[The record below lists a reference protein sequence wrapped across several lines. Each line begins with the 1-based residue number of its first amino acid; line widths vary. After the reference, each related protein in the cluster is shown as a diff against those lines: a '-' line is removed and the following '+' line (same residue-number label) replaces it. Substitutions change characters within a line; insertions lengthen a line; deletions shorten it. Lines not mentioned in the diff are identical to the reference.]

1 MRAGQRLALLL
12 GSVNDGAGGLWVAF
26 PGYTGLPGADG
37 SGPEGLVVRA
47 QEGQQCRGGLLVFA
61 VHDQP
66 RSRSRRISWMRP
78 IRTSSSSC
86 PARGCNSSTVKR
98 RAMKLRFLCT
108 RYAACPP
115 VSVTVYV
122 GFTR

>member
-1 MRAGQRLALLL
+1 MRAGQCLAFVL
-12 GSVNDGAGGLWVAF
+12 GGAGEGTGRLRVAF
-26 PGYTGLPGADG
+26 LAYTDLPGADRV
-37 SGPEGLVVRA
+37 GPEGLVVRG
-47 QEGQQCRGGLLVFA
+47 QEGQQRRGGVLVFA
-61 VHDQP
+61 VHAQP

-86 PARGCNSSTVKR
+86 PARGWSSSTVKR